1 MSNEQALPLTPPGA
15 VERFAMELS
24 RRRLLV
30 ATGAVALSGSA
41 LRPLRVI
48 AQGTPSAA
56 EADRLASLLALSKTL
71 CGGGSFSQDFGQQ
84 LLDLLDADEELSA
97 GLDALIAQPPV
108 DGEGTP
114 VPFAEKDSA
123 AAKTA
128 TAILLFWY
136 TGYFAGSP
144 IANRSTLAY
153 QLTAWQ
159 AMYTPPVAVCK
170 SFGGWANAPQDG
182 PLQPANS

>member
-1 MSNEQALPLTPPGA
+1 MDMPDSPTVITEA
-15 VERFAMELS
+15 VQRFAIELN

-30 ATGAVALSGSA
+30 ASGGAALATSV

-48 AQGTPSAA
+48 AQGTPTV
-56 EADRLASLLALSKTL
+56 EEQDRVTSLIAVSQAL
-71 CGGGSFSQDFGQQ
+71 CGGGSFNPDFAAQ
-84 LLDLLDADEELSA
+84 LLELIDADELLSA
-97 GLDALIAQPPV
+97 GLDDLIAQPPV
-108 DGEGTP
+108 DSNGTP
-114 VPFAEKDSA
+114 IPFATPKSA
-123 AAKTA
+123 AADTS

-136 TGYFAGSP
+136 TGYFAGNP
-144 IANRSTLAY
+144 IPNRSTLAY

-170 SFGGWANAPQDG
+170 AFGGWSNAPQEE